1 MEDVFTVQD
10 LDKVNTQVTYVSP
23 TGEQW
28 LLAGTDHGV
37 TDANQRVV
45 LLEGGFTGGVANP
58 EVTLNDAPTGIGQ
71 WAGEFTLPPLEGELS
86 VVIMDTPVNAGR
98 TFRNWRHSWTPFND
112 GVLKVIDRAGGNYW
126 TPVRLVPGGLG
137 TVDLDPTYRRAIPDE
152 VKWRGLEGCWYGAAD
167 TYTGTAK
174 VVSSGDMRPSVRLK
188 WDGSP
193 ATVTFPTGQR
203 VTLPDITRGAYFI
216 DLNRGMSGHVTNKDG
231 ETVVAAWAALRG
243 LILGVT
249 LTPHVPTTWILN
261 EGVTLEVTPRY
272 LTPWR

>member
-1 MEDVFTVQD
+1 MVDID
-10 LDKVNTQVTYVSP
+10 LGNARRDEAQITYTSP
-23 TGEQW
+23 TGEVW
-28 LLAGTDHGV
+28 LLAGTGYGV
-37 TDANQRVV
+37 SDDNQRVV
-45 LLEGGFTGGVANP
+45 LLEGGFTGGVAVP
-58 EVTLNDAPTGIGQ
+58 DVALNDAPTGLGQ

-137 TVDLDPTYRRAIPDE
+137 TVDLDPAYRRAIPDE
-152 VKWRGLEGCWYGAAD
+152 VKWRGLKGCWFGKPS
-167 TYTGTAK
+167 TYQPGTSTVTPTG
-174 VVSSGDMRPSVRLK
+174 DLRPTVRLK

-193 ATVTFPTGQR
+193 ATVTLPTGQG
-203 VTLPDITRGAYFI
+203 VTLPDITRGSYFI
-216 DLNRGMSGHVTNKDG
+216 DLDRGMSGHVTNEAG

-243 LILGVT
+243 LILGVS
-249 LTPHVPTTWILN
+249 LTPYVASTWTFTT
-261 EGVTLEVTPRY
+261 GVTLEVTPRF

>member
-1 MEDVFTVQD
+1 MVDID
-10 LDKVNTQVTYVSP
+10 LGNTRRDESQVTYTSP
-23 TGEQW
+23 TGEVW
-28 LLAGTDHGV
+28 LLAGTGYGV
-37 TDANQRVV
+37 PDANQRVV

-58 EVTLNDAPTGIGQ
+58 DVTLNDSPTGLGQ

-98 TFRNWRHSWTPFND
+98 TFRNWRRSWTPFND

-126 TPVRLVPGGLG
+126 TPARLVPGGLG

-152 VKWRGLEGCWYGAAD
+152 VGWRGLEGCWYGVPK

-174 VVSSGDMRPSVRLK
+174 VVPLGDMRPSLRLR

-193 ATVTFPTGQR
+193 ATVMLPTGQQ
-203 VTLPDITRGAYFI
+203 VTLPDITRGSYFI
-216 DLNRGMSGHVTNKDG
+216 DLNRGMSGHVTNEAG

>member
-1 MEDVFTVQD
+1 MVDID
-10 LDKVNTQVTYVSP
+10 LGNTRRENTQVTYTSP
-23 TGEQW
+23 TGEVW
-28 LLAGTDHGV
+28 LLAGTGYGV
-37 TDANQRVV
+37 PDANQRVV

-58 EVTLNDAPTGIGQ
+58 DVTLNNAPTGLGQ

-86 VVIMDTPVNAGR
+86 VVIMDTPTNAGR

-126 TPVRLVPGGLG
+126 TPIRLVPGGLG
-137 TVDLDPTYRRAIPDE
+137 TVDLDPSYRRAIPDE
-152 VKWRGLEGCWYGAAD
+152 VKWRGLEGCWYGVPK
-167 TYTGTAK
+167 TYTGTAE
-174 VVSSGDMRPSVRLK
+174 VVSLGDMRPSVRLK

-193 ATVTFPTGQR
+193 ATVSLPTGQQ
-203 VTLPDITRGAYFI
+203 VTLPDITRGSYFI
-216 DLNRGMSGHVTNKDG
+216 DLNRGMSGHVTNEAG

-249 LTPHVPTTWILN
+249 LTPHVSTTWTLN
-261 EGVTLEVTPRY
+261 AGVTLEVTPRY

>member
-249 LTPHVPTTWILN
+249 LTPYVPTTWILN
-261 EGVTLEVTPRY
+261 DGVTLEVTPRY

>member
-1 MEDVFTVQD
+1 MVDID
-10 LDKVNTQVTYVSP
+10 LGNTRRDESQVTYTSP
-23 TGEQW
+23 TGEVW
-28 LLAGTDHGV
+28 LLAGTGYGV
-37 TDANQRVV
+37 PDANQRVV

-58 EVTLNDAPTGIGQ
+58 DVTLNDSPTGLGQ

-98 TFRNWRHSWTPFND
+98 TFRNWRRSWTPFND

-126 TPVRLVPGGLG
+126 TPARLVPGGLG

-152 VKWRGLEGCWYGAAD
+152 VKWRGLEGCWYGVPK

-174 VVSSGDMRPSVRLK
+174 VVPSGDMRPSLRLR

-193 ATVTFPTGQR
+193 ATVMLPTGQR
-203 VTLPDITRGAYFI
+203 VTLPDITRGSYFI
-216 DLNRGMSGHVTNKDG
+216 DLNRGMSGHVTNEAG

-249 LTPHVPTTWILN
+249 LTPHVSTTWTLN
-261 EGVTLEVTPRY
+261 AGVTLEVTPRY

>member
-1 MEDVFTVQD
+1 MDIFNVRE
-10 LDKVNTQVTYVSP
+10 LDKENTQVTYTSP
-23 TGEQW
+23 TGEVW
-28 LLAGTDHGV
+28 LLAGTGYGV
-37 TDANQRVV
+37 PDANQRVV

-58 EVTLNDAPTGIGQ
+58 NVTLNDAPTGLGQ
-71 WAGEFTLPPLEGELS
+71 WAGEFTLPPLEGGLS

-137 TVDLDPTYRRAIPDE
+137 TVDLDPAYRRAIPDE
-152 VKWRGLEGCWYGAAD
+152 VKWRGLEGCWYGVPK

-174 VVSSGDMRPSVRLK
+174 VVSSGDMRPSVSLK

-193 ATVTFPTGQR
+193 ATVTLPTGQQ
-203 VTLPDITRGAYFI
+203 VTLPDITRGSYFI
-216 DLNRGMSGHVTNKDG
+216 DLNRGMSGHVTNEAG

-249 LTPHVPTTWILN
+249 LTPHVPTTWILT